1 MSTTKPTNSL
11 NKAQLFYYWSV
22 PFFTIFSF
30 LIAVYG
36 LYQVVLVQQENK
48 EFYKELKTIDLMS
61 SFQNRYDDI
70 MHTSKKLS
78 NEGIL
83 DGVIYYE
90 RFWNL
95 QLEQWQYFNKGYVD
109 CSTYSYWMLCR
120 YREWIKNDSV
130 GGITF
135 QDGFKLGLSGLEAP
149 KFKSFMSTVFENY
162 SYTKT
167 YCADMKLKDELITR

>member
-1 MSTTKPTNSL
+1 MADSNSNPSL
-11 NKAQLFYYWSV
+11 TKAQLFYYWCV

-36 LYQVVLVQQENK
+36 LFQVVEVQKENK

-70 MHTSKKLS
+70 MHTSKNLS
-78 NEGIL
+78 N
-83 DGVIYYE
+83 DGLVDAVVYYE

-109 CSTYSYWMLCR
+109 CNTYTYWMTCR
-120 YREWIKNDSV
+120 YREWVKNDRI
-130 GGITF
+130 GGVSY
-135 QDGFKLGLSGLEAP
+135 QEGFKKGLMGLEAP
-149 KFKSFMSTVFENY
+149 KFKKFMTNVFESS
-162 SYTKT
+162 SYTQE
-167 YCADMKLKDELITR
+167 YCTVKNLKEENTLR